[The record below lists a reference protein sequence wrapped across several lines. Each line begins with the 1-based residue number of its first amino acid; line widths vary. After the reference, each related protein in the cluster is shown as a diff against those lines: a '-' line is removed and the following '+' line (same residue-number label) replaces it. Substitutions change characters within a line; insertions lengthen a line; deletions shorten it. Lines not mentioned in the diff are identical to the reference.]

1 MSDAKAA
8 KRKALIARAT
18 GKSDE
23 PFIDKESTE
32 SYDSQLS
39 SVLNWHSRN
48 TDNKQRKAWVL
59 AYLKKAKRTDEIERM
74 TDISDWHFYSVGAIV
89 RLKMLGAELTE
100 RHEAFIEESIQTILA
115 APVVSKKLV
124 AAKAATAT
132 VVVGIQE
139 RILDKARET
148 CGERI
153 DGFVDEFIMCGCPI
167 GFKINMNDI
176 NGPTAKYI
184 ATTYKK
190 TLDELLEV
198 QEGMDKQLV
207 EGYSNFSKVQLKRY
221 IALVEQ
227 IIAGCEQAKKLVVRK
242 PRARKAKP
250 AGEIV
255 KRMKFMKEFPELGL
269 KSISAPT
276 IVGSTE
282 LWVYNTKYKR
292 LQVYRA
298 AGGNVL
304 TVKGTS
310 ILNYDTASSF
320 QKTMRK
326 PEQVTAMAEQ
336 GKRVLSASFKALTTK
351 ETVVNGRVN
360 EECILLKAF

>member
-1 MSDAKAA
+1 MSEAQAA
-8 KRKALIARAT
+8 KRKAIIARAS
-18 GKSDE
+18 GKTDE
-23 PFIDKESTE
+23 PTIEKVSSETYE
-32 SYDSQLS
+32 SQLS
-39 SVLNWHSRN
+39 RALNWHARES
-48 TDNKQRKAWVL
+48 DGKQRKAWVMS
-59 AYLKKAKRTDEIERM
+59 YLKKAKRNAEAELM
-74 TDISDWHFYSVGAIV
+74 TDISDWHFYSVGVIV

-115 APVVSKKLV
+115 APVVIKKAV
-124 AAKAATAT
+124 PAKAAP
-132 VVVGIQE
+132 VVTIQD
-139 RILDKARET
+139 RILEKARET
-148 CGERI
+148 CGEQI
-153 DGFVDEFIMCGCPI
+153 DGQIDEFITNGCPT
-167 GFKINMNDI
+167 GFKISLSNI

-184 ATTYKK
+184 ASVYKK
-190 TLDELLEV
+190 TLEELQEV
-198 QEGMDKQLV
+198 QEGTDKQLV
-207 EGYSNFSKVQLKRY
+207 EGYSNFSKVQLKRF

-227 IIAGCEQAKKLVVRK
+227 VIAGCEQAKKLVVRK

-255 KRMKFMKEFPELGL
+255 KRMKYMKEFAELSL
-269 KSISAPT
+269 KSISAPS

-298 AGGNVL
+298 VAGDVL

-310 ILNYDTASSF
+310 ILNYDTNNSC

-326 PEQVTAMAEQ
+326 PELVTAMAGL
-336 GKRVLSASFKALTTK
+336 GKRALTTQFKALTTK
-351 ETVVNGRVN
+351 ESAVNGRVN

>member
-1 MSDAKAA
+1 MSEAKAA
-8 KRKALIARAT
+8 KRKALIARAS

-23 PFIDKESTE
+23 PIIEKVSALTYET
-32 SYDSQLS
+32 QLS
-39 SVLNWHSRN
+39 RALNWHARDS
-48 TDNKQRKAWVL
+48 DGKQRKAWVL
-59 AYLKKAKRTDEIERM
+59 AYLKKAKRTTEVDLM
-74 TDISDWHFYSVGAIV
+74 TDISEWHFYSLGVIV
-89 RLKMLGAELTE
+89 RLKMMGSELSE
-100 RHEAFIEESIQTILA
+100 RHEEFIEESIQTILA

-124 AAKAATAT
+124 AAKATTAM
-132 VVVGIQE
+132 VVGIQE

-153 DGFVDEFIMCGCPI
+153 DGFVDEFVTSGCPAN
-167 GFKINMNDI
+167 FKINMNDI

-184 ATTYKK
+184 ASVYTK
-190 TLDELLEV
+190 TLEELNEV
-198 QEGMDKQLV
+198 QEGSDKQLV
-207 EGYSNFSKVQLKRY
+207 EGYSNFTKVQLKRY

-269 KSISAPT
+269 KSISAPS
-276 IVGSTE
+276 IIGSTE

-298 AGGNVL
+298 VAGDVL

-310 ILNYDTASSF
+310 VLNYDTNTSC

-326 PEQVTAMAEQ
+326 PEQVTAMA
-336 GKRVLSASFKALTTK
+336 GTAKRAISTQFKALTTK
-351 ETVVNGRVN
+351 ETTVNGRIN

>member
-1 MSDAKAA
+1 MSEAKAA
-8 KRKALIARAT
+8 KRKALIARAS

-23 PFIDKESTE
+23 PTIEKDSTL
-32 SYDSQLS
+32 SYETQLS
-39 SVLNWHSRN
+39 RALNWHARDS
-48 TDNKQRKAWVL
+48 DGKQRKAWVL
-59 AYLKKAKRTDEIERM
+59 SYLKKAKRTAEAELM
-74 TDISDWHFYSVGAIV
+74 TDVSDWHFYSLGVIV
-89 RLKMLGAELTE
+89 RLKMLGAELSE
-100 RHEAFIEESIQTILA
+100 RHEAFIEENIQTILA

-124 AAKAATAT
+124 AAKAATAA
-132 VVVGIQE
+132 VVVSIQD

-153 DGFVDEFIMCGCPI
+153 DGFVDEFILAGCPV

-190 TLDELLEV
+190 TLDELNEV
-198 QEGMDKQLV
+198 QEGKDKQLV
-207 EGYSNFSKVQLKRY
+207 EGYSNFTKVQLKRY

-255 KRMKFMKEFPELGL
+255 KRMKFMKEFTELGL

-298 AGGNVL
+298 VNGDVL

-310 ILNYDTASSF
+310 VLNYDTNTSC

-326 PEQVTAMAEQ
+326 PEQVTAMAGQ
-336 GKRVLSASFKALTTK
+336 GKRAISASFKALTTK
-351 ETVVNGRVN
+351 ESVVNGRVN

>member
-1 MSDAKAA
+1 MSEAKAA
-8 KRKALIARAT
+8 KRKALIARAS

-23 PFIDKESTE
+23 PIIEKDSTL
-32 SYDSQLS
+32 SYETQLS
-39 SVLNWHSRN
+39 RALNWHARDS
-48 TDNKQRKAWVL
+48 DGKQRKAWVL
-59 AYLKKAKRTDEIERM
+59 SYLKKAKRTAEIELM
-74 TDISDWHFYSVGAIV
+74 ADIDDWHFYSLGVLV
-89 RLKMLGAELTE
+89 RLKMLDSHLSE
-100 RHEAFIEESIQTILA
+100 RHEEYIESRIQEILA
-115 APVVSKKLV
+115 APVRSKRNIK
-124 AAKAATAT
+124 AAATAA
-132 VVVGIQE
+132 VVVSLQD

-153 DGFVDEFIMCGCPI
+153 DGFVDEFILAGCPV

-184 ATTYKK
+184 ATVYKK

-198 QEGMDKQLV
+198 QEGTDKQLV
-207 EGYSNFSKVQLKRY
+207 EGYSNFTKVQLKRY

-255 KRMKFMKEFPELGL
+255 KRLKFMKEFTELGL

-298 AGGNVL
+298 VAGDVL

-310 ILNYDTASSF
+310 VLNYDTNQSC

-326 PEQVTAMAEQ
+326 PEQVTAMAGA
-336 GKRVLSASFKALTTK
+336 GKRALSTQFKALTTK
-351 ETVVNGRVN
+351 ESTVNGRIN

>member
-1 MSDAKAA
+1 
-8 KRKALIARAT
+8 
-18 GKSDE
+18 
-23 PFIDKESTE
+23 
-32 SYDSQLS
+32 
-39 SVLNWHSRN
+39 
-48 TDNKQRKAWVL
+48 
-59 AYLKKAKRTDEIERM
+59 M
-74 TDISDWHFYSVGAIV
+74 TDISDWHFYSVGVIV
-89 RLKMLGAELTE
+89 RLKMLGAELSE
-100 RHEAFIEESIQTILA
+100 RHEVFIEESIQTILA
-115 APVVSKKLV
+115 APVVIKKAV
-124 AAKAATAT
+124 SAKSVP
-132 VVVGIQE
+132 VVTIQDRVLE
-139 RILDKARET
+139 KARET

-153 DGFVDEFIMCGCPI
+153 DGAVDDFIINGCPTN
-167 GFKINMNDI
+167 FKINMNDI

-184 ATTYKK
+184 ASVYKK
-190 TLDELLEV
+190 TLDELNEV
-198 QEGMDKQLV
+198 QEGTDKQLV

-255 KRMKFMKEFPELGL
+255 KRMKFMKEFTELGL
-269 KSISAPT
+269 KSISAPS

-298 AGGNVL
+298 VNGDVL

-310 ILNYDTASSF
+310 VLNYDTNTSC

-326 PEQVTAMAEQ
+326 PEQVTAMAAA
-336 GKRVLSASFKALTTK
+336 GKRALSTQFKALTTK
-351 ETVVNGRVN
+351 ESAVNGRIN